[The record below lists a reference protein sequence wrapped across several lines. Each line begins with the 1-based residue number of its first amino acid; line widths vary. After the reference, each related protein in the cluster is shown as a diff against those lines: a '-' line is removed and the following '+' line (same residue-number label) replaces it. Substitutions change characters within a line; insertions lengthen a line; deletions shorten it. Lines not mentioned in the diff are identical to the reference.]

1 MIKIN
6 TSSFVPIYEQVKVQ
20 LKLRIAA
27 HILKPHD
34 PLPSIRELAS
44 ELLINP
50 NTVARAYREME
61 QEGFIYT
68 QKGKGSFVSEESVS
82 LMSEKKTEI
91 LNKIFDD
98 AIEEA
103 KKYQLT
109 PNEIKKLFEQRTT
122 LGLKH
127 IDEGSN
133 G

>member
-1 MIKIN
+1 MIKID
-6 TSSFVPIYEQVKVQ
+6 TSSFIPIYEQVKTQ

-27 HILKPHD
+27 QILRSHD
-34 PLPSIRELAS
+34 QLPSIRELAS

-61 QEGFIYT
+61 REGFIYT
-68 QKGKGSFVSEESVS
+68 RKGKGSFVSDDSGS
-82 LMSEKKTEI
+82 LIREKRTEI

-103 KKYQLT
+103 KKYQLA

-122 LGLKH
+122 LILKDV
-127 IDEGSN
+127 DEGSN

>member
-1 MIKIN
+1 MIKID
-6 TSSFVPIYEQVKVQ
+6 TSSFIPIYEQVKTQ

-27 HILKPHD
+27 QILRSHD
-34 PLPSIRELAS
+34 QLPSIRELAS

-61 QEGFIYT
+61 REGFIYT
-68 QKGKGSFVSEESVS
+68 RKGKGSFVSDDSGS
-82 LMSEKKTEI
+82 LIREKRTEI

-103 KKYQLT
+103 KKYQLA
-109 PNEIKKLFEQRTT
+109 PNEIKRLFEQRTT
-122 LGLKH
+122 LILKDV
-127 IDEGSN
+127 DEGSN

>member
-1 MIKIN
+1 MIKID
-6 TSSFVPIYEQVKVQ
+6 TSSFVPIYEQVKTQ

-27 HILKPHD
+27 CILKPHA

-61 QEGFIYT
+61 HEGFIYT
-68 QKGKGSFVSEESVS
+68 QKGKGSFVSEDSIS
-82 LMSEKKTEI
+82 LIGEKRSEM

-109 PNEIKKLFEQRTT
+109 PNEIKRLFEQRTS
-122 LGLKH
+122 LIIGDVEK
-127 IDEGSN
+127 DSN